1 MPFPFRAD
9 RIVAWLWSGLLVLP
23 LFGCQS
29 ATLTT
34 ESTVLTSRRAVTV
47 GSVRSFPEYQSAV
60 SAFSKGNRAKAK
72 KNLLSLSEKPSLS
85 EVDKQFL
92 QKQIALCDGNVKL
105 PDAPPTKPAPI
116 STNLVDCGPKAL
128 QIAAEKLGV
137 KTSVSELR
145 RSAGTTSEGT
155 SLAGLEKAA
164 KSAGLKAESLQVD
177 KDALAQIQTPAVAWL
192 DGNHF
197 VALLEVGRGSATL
210 HDPNDGKE
218 KEMPL
223 GELLSRSG
231 GIVLTLKKG

>member
-1 MPFPFRAD
+1 MPFPVPTD
-9 RIVAWLWSGLLVLP
+9 RIVAWLWPGLLVLP

-29 ATLTT
+29 APLPP
-34 ESTVLTSRRAVTV
+34 ESVTLTSRRATTV
-47 GSVRSFPEYQSAV
+47 GSIRSLPEYKSAV
-60 SAFSKGNRAKAK
+60 SAFSQGSRAEAK
-72 KNLLSLSEKPSLS
+72 KILRALSEKPGLS
-85 EVDKQFL
+85 GADKQFL
-92 QKQIALCDGNVKL
+92 QKQIALCDGDTEL

-116 STNLVDCGPKAL
+116 PASRVDCGPKAL
-128 QIAAEKLGV
+128 KIAAEVLGV
-137 KTSVSELR
+137 KTEVSELR
-145 RSAGTTSEGT
+145 KSAGTSGEGT

-164 KSAGLKAESLQVD
+164 KSIGLKAESLQVD

-197 VALLEVGRGSATL
+197 VALLAVSRDSATL
-210 HDPNDGKE
+210 HDPNDNLE